1 MKVGI
6 VPINV
11 GLASPSAVTAI
22 AQAAESAG
30 LESVWTFEHVMV
42 PVDYASKYPYH
53 PSGKMPVLPNTP
65 FLDPLV
71 TLAFVAAKT
80 TTLRLGTGINILPQ
94 ANPLLMAKQV
104 ASLDVLSGGRL
115 ELGLG
120 TGWLSEEFQAM
131 GTPFRR
137 RGARFDDYLTAMK
150 QVWSG
155 ETVDHQGEF
164 LQWAGFQSH
173 PTPKQTPH
181 PPIWVGGTSDRAY
194 RRVAQTADGWIAP
207 NHKLDSLKSQLARLH
222 EIARQCD
229 RAPETIRVTAT
240 WVLSKEPDL
249 LKAYEDLG
257 VERVLVPL
265 AAAGVRDPL
274 QAVERIAEAAARG

>member
-11 GLASPSAVTAI
+11 GLTDPAAITAI
-22 AQAAESAG
+22 AQAAEAAG

-42 PVDYASKYPYH
+42 PVDYGSRYPYH
-53 PSGKMPVLPNTP
+53 PSGKMPVRTDTP
-65 FLDPLV
+65 FVDPLI
-71 TLAFVAAKT
+71 TLAYVAAKT

-120 TGWLSEEFQAM
+120 TGWLAEEFDAM
-131 GTPFRR
+131 GTPFAR
-137 RGARFDDYLTAMK
+137 RGARFDDYLAGMK
-150 QVWSG
+150 QVWTG
-155 ETVDHQGEF
+155 ETVDHSGEF
-164 LQWAGFQSH
+164 LVWSGFQSH
-173 PTPKQTPH
+173 PTPIQRPH

-194 RRVAQTADGWIAP
+194 RRVAQTADGWVAP
-207 NHKLDSLKSQLARLH
+207 NNKLEQLEAQLAQLH
-222 EIARQCD
+222 TIARRHERD
-229 RAPETIRVTAT
+229 PDTIRVTAM
-240 WVLSKEPDL
+240 WALSKESERL
-249 LKAYEDLG
+249 GAYADLG

-265 AAAGVRDPL
+265 GATGEMDPL
-274 QAVERIAEAAARG
+274 DAIARIAEAADRG